1 MQTIDGICQQ
11 HESGR
16 RLTGLLNEVSLQCS
30 SIKLVNHWK
39 RTGRRP
45 GRYGECAILM
55 HLHEL
60 GRDPVILGKLLKG

>member
-1 MQTIDGICQQ
+1 MEYECCAR
-11 HESGR
+11 SLA
-16 RLTGLLNEVSLQCS
+16 RLIFPSNVAH
-30 SIKLVNHWK
+30 IKLVNHWK

-45 GRYGECAILM
+45 GERAILV